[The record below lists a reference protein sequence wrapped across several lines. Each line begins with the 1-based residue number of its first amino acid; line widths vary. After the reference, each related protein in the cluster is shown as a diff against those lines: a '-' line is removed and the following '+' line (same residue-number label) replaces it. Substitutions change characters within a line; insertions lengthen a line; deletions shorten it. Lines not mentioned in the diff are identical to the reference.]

1 MKGKPY
7 ILDGLRLALN
17 KVRPIGLHSPLYEI
31 SSLLMGDDVLTLSA
45 SGKRMSTFIAE
56 LERYSEV
63 DSLPAI
69 EFPSTADKADAFAS
83 VISLLENIII
93 KQAGIKTNVAIGLK
107 YMIDECT
114 DNILEH
120 SRSEFGYISSSIDKK
135 NGILEV
141 CIADKGIT
149 VLGSYRANSDADISS
164 DLEALQAA
172 NRGISTKN
180 RPNAENRGYG
190 LMTTKKMAVS
200 GLGGAF
206 AMISGSTIFVYD
218 KNGRKFIDSSNSLHI
233 PGTIITIQV
242 PYSKPD
248 FNYINY
254 IE

>member
-1 MKGKPY
+1 
-7 ILDGLRLALN
+7 
-17 KVRPIGLHSPLYEI
+17 
-31 SSLLMGDDVLTLSA
+31 MGGDVPVLSA
-45 SGKRMSTFIAE
+45 SGKRLGTFIAE
-56 LERYSEV
+56 MESFSEA
-63 DSLPAI
+63 DYLPII
-69 EFPSTADKADAFAS
+69 EFPSNADKADTFAS
-83 VISLLENIII
+83 VISLIENIII
-93 KQAGIKTNVAIGLK
+93 KQAGIKNNVATGLK

-120 SRSEFGYISSSIDKK
+120 SQSEFGYISSAIDKE
-135 NGILEV
+135 NGVLEV

-149 VLGSYRANSDADISS
+149 ILGSYRANKDADINS

-218 KNGRKFIDSSNSLHI
+218 KSGRKFIDSSNSLHI
-233 PGTIITIQV
+233 PGTIITIRI
-242 PYSKPD
+242 PYSNPD
-248 FNYINY
+248 FNYINH